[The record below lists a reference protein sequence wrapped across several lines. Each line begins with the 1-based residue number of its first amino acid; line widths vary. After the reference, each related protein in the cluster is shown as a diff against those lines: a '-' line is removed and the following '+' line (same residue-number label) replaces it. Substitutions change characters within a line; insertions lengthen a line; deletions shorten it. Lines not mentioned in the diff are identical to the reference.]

1 MLGYSSRPAS
11 EESWNDSADVLP
23 GQLSLAKRLLL
34 TPISKVRS
42 RLKMI

>member
-1 MLGYSSRPAS
+1 MLGHSSRPTS
-11 EESWNDSADVLP
+11 EESWNDSAVVLP

-42 RLKMI
+42 KVKMV